1 MRDTTTWDI
10 VDREIDRLSRKTFR
24 DLAFSRPLEDQFE
37 HATRCERSHRLWLE
51 GLIAIIVLNCCLL
64 ADYLLVRDV
73 LLASIVLQTTLVTP
87 LALAVNWLMRR
98 NPPYRIREGSVAIG
112 TALICFLN
120 LHAEGSRTAATA
132 GFGLMSVLITV
143 AFVNVVMRLRFP
155 YAAVSTAMMLAG
167 GVWFALNAH
176 SLSGSE
182 KVIGASML
190 ALGVMITLTAG
201 HSLER
206 QERLGYLLLLR
217 SELQGVELNRLSNLD
232 PLTALPNRRAFEDRF
247 DVLWTEAA
255 KTRTLLSA
263 IVIDLDH
270 FKLLN
275 DVYGHLYGDEV
286 LRRTAALL
294 PQALRT
300 QDDLV
305 ARFGGEEF
313 VVLLP
318 GLGAEHALLVAERV
332 RSLVEMVGTPIPE
345 QVAGRQTMW
354 STVSCGVSTCVPD
367 SRNSRERLLW
377 SADRALY
384 LAKANGRNRVE
395 FQDCDPGSD
404 PHPHIAADRLPT
416 VRMLDPVED

>member
-1 MRDTTTWDI
+1 MRDTTTWDT
-10 VDREIDRLSRKTFR
+10 VDREIDRLSRRAFG
-24 DLAFSRPLEDQFE
+24 DLAFVRPLEDRFE
-37 HATRCERSHRLWLE
+37 QATRLERSHRLWLE
-51 GLIAIIVLNCCLL
+51 GLVAIVVLNCCLL
-64 ADYLLVRDV
+64 ADYLAVRDV
-73 LLASIVLQTTLVTP
+73 MLAAIIRQTALVTP

-98 NPPYRIREGSVAIG
+98 NPPYRLREGSVAVG
-112 TALICFLN
+112 LTLICFIN
-120 LHAEGSRTAATA
+120 LYAEGSRTAATA

-143 AFVNVVMRLRFP
+143 AFVNVVMRLRIP
-155 YAAVSTAMMLAG
+155 YAAASTAIMLAG
-167 GVWFALNAH
+167 GIWFALNAH
-176 SLSGSE
+176 SFSSSE

-190 ALGVMITLTAG
+190 TLGVMITLTAG

-217 SELQGVELNRLSNLD
+217 SELQGVELNRISNLD
-232 PLTALPNRRAFEDRF
+232 PLTALPNRRAFEERF
-247 DVLWTEAA
+247 DALWNEAA
-255 KTRTLLSA
+255 GARTPLSA

-286 LRRTAALL
+286 LRRIAGLL

-300 QDDLV
+300 QEDLV

-313 VVLLP
+313 VILLP
-318 GLGAEHALLVAERV
+318 DLGAEHALLVAERV

-345 QVAGRQTMW
+345 QAAGPHSTW
-354 STVSCGVSTCVPD
+354 TTVSCGVSSCLPD
-367 SRNSRERLLW
+367 SSDSREKLLW

-395 FQDCDPGSD
+395 FQDCDLASK
-404 PHPHIAADRLPT
+404 PHPRIVADFSPT
-416 VRMLDPVED
+416 VQALNSVED